1 MKRHPVLLTA
11 WYLVNGL
18 LVISVFFFAF
28 AVIRDYSTREYLR
41 GFSDAVTPAGATP
54 EEKISEILAWMEHGP
69 ARRTG
74 NASSSA
80 IHDPEQTLNYQAL
93 LRVCGSATNAFVN
106 LANSSGLQAR
116 RLLLLSADR
125 GAKHVV
131 AEVYID
137 GRWIV
142 VDPAFRNIPR
152 GPDGRLLTRQEL
164 GDPEVL
170 RWATRNVQNYDPT
183 YTYESTAHVRLARIP
198 IIGRFLRSLLNHVIP
213 RWEDSI
219 WWTILLERRSFALLV
234 ISFILV
240 LFFLIVRFVLRRYA
254 ESRYGIP
261 RVRVRQRVRDAVR
274 IVLGMSV

>member
-1 MKRHPVLLTA
+1 MKRHPALLTV

-18 LVISVFFFAF
+18 LVISVFLFVF
-28 AVIRDYSTREYLR
+28 AVIRDYSTREYLK
-41 GFSDAVTPAGATP
+41 GFSDAVTPAGASP

-80 IHDPEQTLNYQAL
+80 IHDPQQTLNYQAL

-131 AEVYID
+131 AEVFVD

-142 VDPAFRNIPR
+142 VDPAFRYIPR

-170 RWATRNVQNYDPT
+170 RWATRNVPNYDPA
-183 YTYESTAHVRLARIP
+183 YTYETTAHVRLARIP
-198 IIGRFLRSLLNHVIP
+198 VIGRSLRSLLNHVFP
-213 RWEDSI
+213 GWEDSI

-234 ISFILV
+234 SSFFLV
-240 LFFLIVRFVLRRYA
+240 LFFLIVRFALRRYA
-254 ESRYGIP
+254 ESRFGIP